1 MIEFSVIEKGQPGVI
16 GGGEKKFYAIIKRKG
31 VISLENLSREIA
43 GRSTMSEADVT
54 GVLISL
60 VETMETFLAEGY
72 QIQLGQL
79 GSLRISLSSR
89 GEQTMDEV
97 SKFSIKKARI
107 LFRPGSKIERL
118 LKALQY
124 TKL

>member
-1 MIEFSVIEKGQPGVI
+1 MIEFSVIERGQPGVI

-54 GVLISL
+54 GVLISM
-60 VETMETFLAEGY
+60 VESMETFLGEGY
-72 QIQLGQL
+72 QIELGQL

-89 GEQTMDEV
+89 GEQTTDEV

-107 LFRPGSKIERL
+107 LFRPGGKIERL